1 MQSAATLVEA
11 PGRRGRGCFGL
22 AIGDRSGAPM
32 SIITRSR
39 SLRPWLAEARAML
52 ALSWPMV
59 LTNVAQTAMTATD
72 VVMMGHLGPEAL
84 AAGALGSNLYHAVLI
99 FGIGVMGAVSPM
111 IAIELGRNRHAV
123 RDLRRTVRQGFWAA
137 ATMVGPMWLF
147 LWQAEPL
154 LRAMGQDPALSK
166 AAGSYVHTLQWGL
179 LPFFLYLCLRG
190 FVAALQRPGWAFVVV
205 LFSVAFN
212 AFANWC
218 LIFGRLGFPALGL
231 PGSGLATAFS
241 SALMFAGLALVVVLD
256 RRFRRYRLFGRFWVP
271 DWPRYRAFWRLGLP
285 IGLTLAFEVVV
296 FNGAA
301 FLMGLIGTTALAAH
315 AIAIQIVSLS
325 FMVPLG
331 IGQAGTVRVGRA
343 FGAGDKAGIARAGT
357 MALIL
362 ALSFMSCTALLMAS
376 VPEWL
381 VAPFLDRDTAGAV
394 AVAEMAMVFLFYAA
408 VFQIADGAQVIGSS
422 ILRGLGD
429 ARVPMLLAGLGYW
442 GIGLP
447 LSVVLGFLTP
457 LAGRGIWIGLAI
469 GLAVVAAMMLWRWWT
484 RERWGLLRSGLR
496 EAT

>member
-1 MQSAATLVEA
+1 MTIADASQPLS
-11 PGRRGRGCFGL
+11 
-22 AIGDRSGAPM
+22 
-32 SIITRSR
+32 
-39 SLRPWLAEARAML
+39 PWLTEARAML

-72 VVMMGHLGPEAL
+72 VIMMGHLSPDAL
-84 AAGALGSNLYHAVLI
+84 AAGALGTNLYNSVLI

-147 LWQAEPL
+147 LWQAEFI
-154 LRAMGQDPALSK
+154 LRAMGQDPGLSK
-166 AAGSYVHTLQWGL
+166 AAASYVHTLQWGL

-190 FVAALQRPGWAFVVV
+190 FVAALQRPRWAFIVV
-205 LFSVAFN
+205 LFAVAFN
-212 AFANWC
+212 ALANWC
-218 LIFGRLGFPALGL
+218 LMFGQLGFPALGL
-231 PGSGLATAFS
+231 PGSGLATALS

-256 RRFRRYRLFGRFWVP
+256 RRFRRYHLLGRFWVP
-271 DWPRYRAFWRLGLP
+271 DWSRYRAFWRLGLP
-285 IGLTLAFEVVV
+285 IGLTLAFEVVI

-301 FLMGLIGTTALAAH
+301 FLMGLIGASSLAAH
-315 AIAIQIVSLS
+315 AIAIQIASLT

-343 FGAGDKAGIARAGT
+343 FGAGDKDGIRRAGT

-362 ALSFMSCTALLMAS
+362 ALSFMTCTALLMAV
-376 VPEWL
+376 VPQWL
-381 VAPFLDRDTAGAV
+381 VAPFLDRSKPGAEAV
-394 AVAEMAMVFLFYAA
+394 AQLAMIFLFYAA

-429 ARVPMLLAGLGYW
+429 TRLPMILAGIGYW

-447 LSVVLGFLTP
+447 LSAALGFLTP

-469 GLAVVAAMMLWRWWT
+469 GLAVVAVMMLWRWWA
-484 RERWGLLRSGLR
+484 RERLGLLRWGLR
-496 EAT
+496 EAS

>member
-1 MQSAATLVEA
+1 M
-11 PGRRGRGCFGL
+11 
-22 AIGDRSGAPM
+22 
-32 SIITRSR
+32 
-39 SLRPWLAEARAML
+39 
-52 ALSWPMV
+52 
-59 LTNVAQTAMTATD
+59 
-72 VVMMGHLGPEAL
+72 
-84 AAGALGSNLYHAVLI
+84 LI

-147 LWQAEPL
+147 LWQAEFI
-154 LRAMGQDPALSK
+154 LRAMGQDPGLSK
-166 AAGSYVHTLQWGL
+166 AAASYVHTLQWGL

-190 FVAALQRPGWAFVVV
+190 FVAALQRPRWAFIVV
-205 LFSVAFN
+205 LFAVAFN
-212 AFANWC
+212 ALANWC
-218 LIFGRLGFPALGL
+218 LMFGQLGFPALGL
-231 PGSGLATAFS
+231 PGSGLATALS

-256 RRFRRYRLFGRFWVP
+256 RRFRRYHLLGRFWVP
-271 DWPRYRAFWRLGLP
+271 DWSRYRAFWRLGLP
-285 IGLTLAFEVVV
+285 IGLTLAFEVVI

-301 FLMGLIGTTALAAH
+301 FLMGLIGASSLAAH
-315 AIAIQIVSLS
+315 AIAIQIASLT

-343 FGAGDKAGIARAGT
+343 FGAGDKDGIRRAGT

-362 ALSFMSCTALLMAS
+362 ALSFMTCTALLMAV
-376 VPEWL
+376 VPQWL
-381 VAPFLDRDTAGAV
+381 VAPFLDRSKPGAEAV
-394 AVAEMAMVFLFYAA
+394 AQLAMIFLFYAA

-429 ARVPMLLAGLGYW
+429 TCLPMILAGIGYW

-447 LSVVLGFLTP
+447 LSAALGFLTP

-469 GLAVVAAMMLWRWWT
+469 GLAVVAVMMLWRWWA
-484 RERWGLLRSGLR
+484 RERLGLLRWGLR
-496 EAT
+496 EAS

>member
-1 MQSAATLVEA
+1 
-11 PGRRGRGCFGL
+11 
-22 AIGDRSGAPM
+22 M
-32 SIITRSR
+32 SEIAESR
-39 SLRPWLAEARAML
+39 PHHSWLTEARAML

-72 VVMMGHLGPEAL
+72 VIMMGHLGPDAL
-84 AAGALGSNLYHAVLI
+84 AAGALGTNLYNAVLI

-147 LWQAEPL
+147 LWQAEFI
-154 LRAMGQDPALSK
+154 LRAMGQDPVLSK
-166 AAGSYVHTLQWGL
+166 AAASYVHTLQWGL

-190 FVAALQRPGWAFVVV
+190 FVAALLRPRWAFIVV
-205 LFSVAFN
+205 LFALVFN

-218 LIFGRLGFPALGL
+218 LMFGRLGFPALGL
-231 PGSGLATAFS
+231 PGSGLATALS
-241 SALMFAGLALVVVLD
+241 SALMFTGLALVVSLD
-256 RRFRRYRLFGRFWVP
+256 RRFRRYHLLGRFWVP

-285 IGLTLAFEVVV
+285 IGLTLAFEVMI

-301 FLMGLIGTTALAAH
+301 FLMGLIGASSLAAH
-315 AIAIQIVSLS
+315 AIAIQIASLT

-343 FGAGDKAGIARAGT
+343 FGAGDKEGIRRAGT

-362 ALSFMSCTALLMAS
+362 ALSFMTCTALLMAV

-381 VAPFLDRDTAGAV
+381 VAPFLDRSKPGAE
-394 AVAEMAMVFLFYAA
+394 AVAELAMLFLFYAA
-408 VFQIADGAQVIGSS
+408 VFQIVDGAQVIGSS

-429 ARVPMLLAGLGYW
+429 TRLPMILAGIGYW

-447 LSVVLGFLTP
+447 LSAALGFLTP

-469 GLAVVAAMMLWRWWT
+469 GLTVVSVMMLWRWWA
-484 RERWGLLRSGLR
+484 RERLGLLKWGLH

>member
-1 MQSAATLVEA
+1 
-11 PGRRGRGCFGL
+11 
-22 AIGDRSGAPM
+22 M
-32 SIITRSR
+32 SVTAESR
-39 SLRPWLAEARAML
+39 PLHPWLAEARAML

-72 VVMMGHLGPEAL
+72 VIMMGHLGPDAL
-84 AAGALGSNLYHAVLI
+84 AAGALGTNLYNAVLI

-111 IAIELGRNRHAV
+111 IAIELGRNKHAV

-147 LWQAEPL
+147 LWQAEFI
-154 LRAMGQDPALSK
+154 LRAMGQDPVLSK
-166 AAGSYVHTLQWGL
+166 AAASYVHTLQWGL

-190 FVAALQRPGWAFVVV
+190 FVAALLRPRWAFIVV
-205 LFSVAFN
+205 LFALVFN

-218 LIFGRLGFPALGL
+218 LMFGRLGFPALGL
-231 PGSGLATAFS
+231 PGSGLATALS
-241 SALMFAGLALVVVLD
+241 SALMFAGLALVVSLD
-256 RRFRRYRLFGRFWVP
+256 RRFRRYHLLGRFWVP

-285 IGLTLAFEVVV
+285 IGLTLAFEVVI

-301 FLMGLIGTTALAAH
+301 FLMGLIGASSLAAH
-315 AIAIQIVSLS
+315 AIAIQIASLT

-343 FGAGDKAGIARAGT
+343 FGAGDKEGIRRAGT

-362 ALSFMSCTALLMAS
+362 ALSFMTCTALLMAV

-381 VAPFLDRDTAGAV
+381 VAPFLDRSKPGAE
-394 AVAEMAMVFLFYAA
+394 AVAELAMLFLFYAA
-408 VFQIADGAQVIGSS
+408 VFQIVDGAQVIGSS

-429 ARVPMLLAGLGYW
+429 TRLPMILAGIGYW

-447 LSVVLGFLTP
+447 LSAALGFLTP

-469 GLAVVAAMMLWRWWT
+469 GLTVVSVMMLWRWWA
-484 RERWGLLRSGLR
+484 RERLGLLKWGLH

>member
-1 MQSAATLVEA
+1 
-11 PGRRGRGCFGL
+11 
-22 AIGDRSGAPM
+22 M
-32 SIITRSR
+32 SEIAESR
-39 SLRPWLAEARAML
+39 PHHSWLTEARAML

-72 VVMMGHLGPEAL
+72 VIMMGHLGPDAL
-84 AAGALGSNLYHAVLI
+84 AAGALGTNLYNAVLI

-111 IAIELGRNRHAV
+111 IAIELGRNKHAV

-147 LWQAEPL
+147 LWQAEFI
-154 LRAMGQDPALSK
+154 LRAMGQDPVLSK
-166 AAGSYVHTLQWGL
+166 AAASYVHTLQWGL

-190 FVAALQRPGWAFVVV
+190 FVAALLRPRWAFLVV
-205 LFSVAFN
+205 LFALVFN

-218 LIFGRLGFPALGL
+218 LMFGRLGFPALGL
-231 PGSGLATAFS
+231 PGSGLATALS
-241 SALMFAGLALVVVLD
+241 SALMFAGLALVVSLD
-256 RRFRRYRLFGRFWVP
+256 RRFRRYHLLGRFWVP

-285 IGLTLAFEVVV
+285 IGLTLAFEVVI

-301 FLMGLIGTTALAAH
+301 FLMGLIGASSLAAH
-315 AIAIQIVSLS
+315 AIAIQIASLT

-343 FGAGDKAGIARAGT
+343 FGAGDKEGIRRAGT

-362 ALSFMSCTALLMAS
+362 ALSFMTFTALLMAV

-381 VAPFLDRDTAGAV
+381 VAPFLDRSKPGAE
-394 AVAEMAMVFLFYAA
+394 AVAELAMLFLFYAA
-408 VFQIADGAQVIGSS
+408 VFQIVDGAQVIGSS

-429 ARVPMLLAGLGYW
+429 TRLPMILAGIGYW

-447 LSVVLGFLTP
+447 LSAALGFLTP

-469 GLAVVAAMMLWRWWT
+469 GLTVVSVMMLWRWWA
-484 RERWGLLRSGLR
+484 RERLGLLKWGLH

>member
-1 MQSAATLVEA
+1 
-11 PGRRGRGCFGL
+11 
-22 AIGDRSGAPM
+22 
-32 SIITRSR
+32 
-39 SLRPWLAEARAML
+39 ML

-72 VVMMGHLGPEAL
+72 VIMMGHLGPDAL
-84 AAGALGSNLYHAVLI
+84 AAGALGTNLYNAVLI

-111 IAIELGRNRHAV
+111 IAIELGRNKHAV

-147 LWQAEPL
+147 LWQAEFI
-154 LRAMGQDPALSK
+154 LRAMGQDPVLSK
-166 AAGSYVHTLQWGL
+166 AAASYVHTLQWGL

-190 FVAALQRPGWAFVVV
+190 FVAALLRPRWAFIVV
-205 LFSVAFN
+205 LFALVFN

-218 LIFGRLGFPALGL
+218 LMFGRLGFPALGL
-231 PGSGLATAFS
+231 PGSGLATALS
-241 SALMFAGLALVVVLD
+241 SALMFAGLALVVSLD
-256 RRFRRYRLFGRFWVP
+256 RRFRRYHLLGRFWVP

-285 IGLTLAFEVVV
+285 IGLTLAFEVVI

-301 FLMGLIGTTALAAH
+301 FLMGLIGASSLAAH
-315 AIAIQIVSLS
+315 AIAIQIASLT

-343 FGAGDKAGIARAGT
+343 FGAGDKEGIRRAGT

-362 ALSFMSCTALLMAS
+362 ALSFMTCTALLMAV

-381 VAPFLDRDTAGAV
+381 VAPFLDRSKPGAE
-394 AVAEMAMVFLFYAA
+394 AVAELAMLFLFYAA
-408 VFQIADGAQVIGSS
+408 VFQIVDGAQVIGSS

-429 ARVPMLLAGLGYW
+429 TRLPMILAGIGYW

-447 LSVVLGFLTP
+447 LSAALGFLTP

-469 GLAVVAAMMLWRWWT
+469 GLTVVSVMMLWRWWA
-484 RERWGLLRSGLR
+484 RERLGLLKWGLH

>member
-1 MQSAATLVEA
+1 
-11 PGRRGRGCFGL
+11 
-22 AIGDRSGAPM
+22 
-32 SIITRSR
+32 
-39 SLRPWLAEARAML
+39 ML

-59 LTNVAQTAMTATD
+59 LTNVAQNAMTATD
-72 VVMMGHLGPEAL
+72 VIMMGHLSPEAL
-84 AAGALGSNLYHAVLI
+84 AAGALGSNLYNAVLI

-147 LWQAEPL
+147 LWQAEFIL
-154 LRAMGQDPALSK
+154 TAMGQDPALSK
-166 AAGSYVHTLQWGL
+166 AAASYVHTLQWGL

-190 FVAALQRPGWAFVVV
+190 FVAALLRPRWAFIVV
-205 LFSVAFN
+205 LFALAFN
-212 AFANWC
+212 ALANWC
-218 LIFGRLGFPALGL
+218 LMFGRLGFPALGL
-231 PGSGLATAFS
+231 PGSGLATALS

-256 RRFRRYRLFGRFWVP
+256 RRFRRYHLLGRFWVP

-285 IGLTLAFEVVV
+285 IGLTLAFEVVI

-301 FLMGLIGTTALAAH
+301 FLMGLIGASSLAAH
-315 AIAIQIVSLS
+315 AIAIQIASLT

-343 FGAGDKAGIARAGT
+343 FGAGDKEGIRRAGT
-357 MALIL
+357 MALVL
-362 ALSFMSCTALLMAS
+362 ALSFMTGAALLMAI

-381 VAPFLDRDTAGAV
+381 VAPFLDRSKPGAN
-394 AVAEMAMVFLFYAA
+394 AVAELAMVFLFYAA
-408 VFQIADGAQVIGSS
+408 VFQIVDGAQVIGSS

-429 ARVPMLLAGLGYW
+429 TRLPMILAGIGYW

-447 LSVVLGFLTP
+447 LSAALGFLTP

-469 GLAVVAAMMLWRWWT
+469 GLTVVSVMMLWRWWA
-484 RERWGLLRSGLR
+484 RERLGLLKWGLQ
-496 EAT
+496 EAA

>member
-1 MQSAATLVEA
+1 MTIADASQPLS
-11 PGRRGRGCFGL
+11 
-22 AIGDRSGAPM
+22 
-32 SIITRSR
+32 
-39 SLRPWLAEARAML
+39 PWLTEARAML

-72 VVMMGHLGPEAL
+72 VIMMGHLSPDAL
-84 AAGALGSNLYHAVLI
+84 AAGALGTNLYKSVLI

-147 LWQAEPL
+147 LWQAEFI
-154 LRAMGQDPALSK
+154 LRAMGQDPGLSK
-166 AAGSYVHTLQWGL
+166 AAASYVHTLQWGL

-190 FVAALQRPGWAFVVV
+190 FVAALQRPRWAFIVV
-205 LFSVAFN
+205 LFAVAFN
-212 AFANWC
+212 ALANWC
-218 LIFGRLGFPALGL
+218 LMFGQLGFPALGL
-231 PGSGLATAFS
+231 PGSGLATALS

-256 RRFRRYRLFGRFWVP
+256 RRFRRYHLLGRFWVP
-271 DWPRYRAFWRLGLP
+271 DWSRYRAFWRLGLP
-285 IGLTLAFEVVV
+285 IGLTLAFEVVI

-301 FLMGLIGTTALAAH
+301 FLMGLIGASSLAAH
-315 AIAIQIVSLS
+315 AIAIQIASLT

-343 FGAGDKAGIARAGT
+343 FGAGDKDGIRRAGT

-362 ALSFMSCTALLMAS
+362 ALSFMTCTALLMAV
-376 VPEWL
+376 VPQWL
-381 VAPFLDRDTAGAV
+381 VAPFLDRSKPGAEAV
-394 AVAEMAMVFLFYAA
+394 AQLAMIFLFYAA

-429 ARVPMLLAGLGYW
+429 TRLPMILAGIGYW

-447 LSVVLGFLTP
+447 LSAALGFLTP

-469 GLAVVAAMMLWRWWT
+469 GLAVVAVMMLWRWWA
-484 RERWGLLRSGLR
+484 RERLGLLRWGLR
-496 EAT
+496 EAS

>member
-1 MQSAATLVEA
+1 
-11 PGRRGRGCFGL
+11 
-22 AIGDRSGAPM
+22 M
-32 SIITRSR
+32 SEIAESR
-39 SLRPWLAEARAML
+39 PHHSWLTEARAML

-72 VVMMGHLGPEAL
+72 VIMMGHLGPDAL
-84 AAGALGSNLYHAVLI
+84 AAGALGTNLYNAVLI

-147 LWQAEPL
+147 LWQAEFI
-154 LRAMGQDPALSK
+154 LRAMGQDPVLSK
-166 AAGSYVHTLQWGL
+166 AAASYVHTLQWGL

-190 FVAALQRPGWAFVVV
+190 FVAALLRPRWAFLVV
-205 LFSVAFN
+205 LFALVFN

-218 LIFGRLGFPALGL
+218 LMFGRLGFPALGL
-231 PGSGLATAFS
+231 PGSGLATALS
-241 SALMFAGLALVVVLD
+241 SALMFTGLALVVSLD
-256 RRFRRYRLFGRFWVP
+256 RRFRRYHLLGRFWVP

-285 IGLTLAFEVVV
+285 IGLTLAFEVMI

-301 FLMGLIGTTALAAH
+301 FLMGLIGASSLAAH
-315 AIAIQIVSLS
+315 AIAIQIASLT

-343 FGAGDKAGIARAGT
+343 FGAGDKEGIRRAGT

-362 ALSFMSCTALLMAS
+362 ALSFMTCTALLMAV

-381 VAPFLDRDTAGAV
+381 VAPFLDRSKPGAE
-394 AVAEMAMVFLFYAA
+394 AVAELAMLFLFYAA
-408 VFQIADGAQVIGSS
+408 VFQIVDGAQVIGSS

-429 ARVPMLLAGLGYW
+429 TRLPMILAGIGYW

-447 LSVVLGFLTP
+447 LSAALGFLTP

-469 GLAVVAAMMLWRWWT
+469 GLTVVSVMMLWRWWA
-484 RERWGLLRSGLR
+484 RERLGLLKWGLH
-496 EAT
+496 EAA

>member
-1 MQSAATLVEA
+1 
-11 PGRRGRGCFGL
+11 
-22 AIGDRSGAPM
+22 M
-32 SIITRSR
+32 SEIAESR
-39 SLRPWLAEARAML
+39 PHHSWLTEARAML

-72 VVMMGHLGPEAL
+72 VIMMGHLGPDAL
-84 AAGALGSNLYHAVLI
+84 AAGALGTNLYNAVLI

-111 IAIELGRNRHAV
+111 IAIELGRNKHAV

-147 LWQAEPL
+147 LWQAEFI
-154 LRAMGQDPALSK
+154 LRAMGQDPVLSK
-166 AAGSYVHTLQWGL
+166 AAASYVHTLQWGL

-190 FVAALQRPGWAFVVV
+190 FVAALLRPRWAFIVV
-205 LFSVAFN
+205 LFALVFN

-218 LIFGRLGFPALGL
+218 LMFGRLGFPALGL
-231 PGSGLATAFS
+231 PGSGLATALS
-241 SALMFAGLALVVVLD
+241 SALMFAGLALVVSLD
-256 RRFRRYRLFGRFWVP
+256 RRFRRYHLLGRFWVP

-285 IGLTLAFEVVV
+285 IGLTLAFEVVI

-301 FLMGLIGTTALAAH
+301 FLMGLIGASSLAAH
-315 AIAIQIVSLS
+315 AIAIQIASLT

-343 FGAGDKAGIARAGT
+343 FGAGDKEGIRRAGT

-362 ALSFMSCTALLMAS
+362 ALSFMTFTALLMAA

-381 VAPFLDRDTAGAV
+381 VAPFLDRSKPGAE
-394 AVAEMAMVFLFYAA
+394 AVAELAMLFLFYAA
-408 VFQIADGAQVIGSS
+408 VFQIVDGAQVIGSS

-429 ARVPMLLAGLGYW
+429 TRLPMILAGIGYW

-447 LSVVLGFLTP
+447 LSAALGFLTP

-469 GLAVVAAMMLWRWWT
+469 GLTVVSVMMLWRWWA
-484 RERWGLLRSGLR
+484 RERLGLLKWGLH